1 MDRGVAGSGQT
12 DMSAPLAGVRVLD
25 LTRLLPGN
33 YATLI
38 LAGLGAD
45 VIKIEDPGSGD
56 GTRFVPPWTAAGE
69 SGAHAVLNRGKRSV
83 GVDLKVPAG
92 RELFLELVGQS
103 QVMIDSFRPGV
114 LDRLDLGPDVLA
126 AANSSLVHVTID
138 AFGSGGPMEHV
149 PAHDLNTAGFAGI
162 IGLARDRDGRPAMP
176 SMPVVDHLSGLQAVI
191 AVLVGLRVGD
201 RAGDGDGYRAEV
213 AMADSAASI
222 LTLAGGYFAAT
233 GKPPPAPETL
243 SGQLACY
250 SLYECRDGRW
260 ITVGGLEAK
269 FFSRMLALMGLDE
282 LAGQQYEPGAQEDLR
297 DTLAE
302 RFRSRDRA
310 EWLKLLMI
318 EDTCVGPVN
327 DVDEALAEANLR
339 DRGVVS
345 DIEFRDGTRAL
356 AVRSVPWLAHAGPIG
371 RIGHDRPD
379 VPDHTICQPAPRLG
393 EHTEAI
399 LRSIGVDA
407 DRIAQ
412 LAAEGAISAK

>member
-1 MDRGVAGSGQT
+1 
-12 DMSAPLAGVRVLD
+12 MSAPLAGVRVLD

-56 GTRFVPPWTAAGE
+56 GTRFVPPWTPAGE

-114 LDRLDLGPDVLA
+114 LDRLDLGSDVLA
-126 AANSSLVHVTID
+126 GANPSLVHVTID
-138 AFGSGGPMEHV
+138 AFGSGGPLEHV

-191 AVLVGLRVGD
+191 AVLVGLRVGE
-201 RAGDGDGYRAEV
+201 RDGYRAEV
-213 AMADSAASI
+213 AMVDAAASI

-233 GKPPPAPETL
+233 GQSPPAPETL

-260 ITVGGLEAK
+260 ITVGGLESK
-269 FFSRMLALMGLDE
+269 FFSRMLALMGLED
-282 LAGQQYEPGAQEDLR
+282 LVGQQYEPGTQEDLR
-297 DTLAE
+297 ETLTE
-302 RFRSRDRA
+302 RFRSRDRD
-310 EWLKLLMI
+310 EWLELLMI

-327 DVDEALAEANLR
+327 DVGEALTESNLR
-339 DRGVVS
+339 DRGIVS
-345 DIEFRDGTRAL
+345 DIEFRDGTRAP

-379 VPDHTICQPAPRLG
+379 VPDHSIRQPAPRLG

-399 LRSIGVDA
+399 LRSVGVDA